1 MFENKKILILG
12 MARSGYEAA
21 KLLSQHNNRIIV
33 TDMNEQEEE
42 HIKDLKERNVDI
54 IITKDPTNLL
64 DDTFDYVVKNPGI
77 TFNHPLLKK
86 ARKKG
91 IKIINELE
99 VAYYFLKDKAY
110 IIGITGSNG
119 KTTTTTV
126 IYDIL
131 KKAFKNVHIG
141 GNIGYPLCSLVNKV
155 NKGDILVLE
164 IAGHQLYDMYDFKTN
179 ISVLTNLYP
188 VHLDF
193 FLKYSVYKKTKKKI
207 FNNHTKNDIAIYNK
221 GNKDVIRV
229 VKDIASKKISFSS
242 YVRSDCYLKDNVIY
256 YKKEP
261 ILNVDD
267 LRIKGKHNYENI
279 MCAIIVAKELNID
292 NEIIKETLTNFM
304 GVEHRIEFVK
314 KINDREFYNDSK
326 STNTESTIVALKSF
340 ENNVILLLGG
350 LDRGHSFE
358 PLTEYM
364 DKVKYIVCYGET
376 KDRIEEYA
384 KGINKKYIKVDNLKE
399 AVIMAYEFSNEKDII
414 LLSPACASWDQY
426 KDFEVRGKEFKKI
439 IEEIKGDI

>member
-99 VAYYFLKDKAY
+99 VAYYFLKEKAY

-119 KTTTTTV
+119 KTTTTMLV
-126 IYDIL
+126 YDIL

-179 ISVLTNLYP
+179 VSVLTNLYP

-207 FNNHTKNDIAIYNK
+207 FNNHTSNDIAIYNK

-242 YVRSDCYLKDNVIY
+242 YVRSDCYLKGNIIY
-256 YKKEP
+256 YKKEA
-261 ILNVDD
+261 ILTVDD

-279 MCAIIVAKELNID
+279 MCAIIIAKELNID
-292 NEIIKETLTNFM
+292 NEIIKETLTN
-304 GVEHRIEFVK
+304 
-314 KINDREFYNDSK
+314 
-326 STNTESTIVALKSF
+326 
-340 ENNVILLLGG
+340 
-350 LDRGHSFE
+350 
-358 PLTEYM
+358 
-364 DKVKYIVCYGET
+364 
-376 KDRIEEYA
+376 
-384 KGINKKYIKVDNLKE
+384 
-399 AVIMAYEFSNEKDII
+399 
-414 LLSPACASWDQY
+414 
-426 KDFEVRGKEFKKI
+426 
-439 IEEIKGDI
+439 